1 MFLIKFNAILKTQFR
16 RAIQYIAKYRISTRA
31 IYKGAMPTLFFK
43 WINMLKTPKI
53 TF

>member
-16 RAIQYIAKYRISTRA
+16 RAILRYR
-31 IYKGAMPTLFFK
+31 GAMPTLFFK